1 MAPLPFYRQP
11 SSTLHLFDV
20 SAIDV
25 AGPYY
30 IKIERSIVKRW
41 LLVICCATV
50 GAIHCEMIDSMDT
63 SSFLLAIERFLA
75 VRPPLS
81 VFLTDNG
88 TNFRGGKT
96 ALENKPAKDQIDL
109 EKAQEHFNLEFRFAP
124 PKAPHFQGLVK
135 RFVGAAKAALRSAVR
150 AHTLTDKELRTV
162 FSRAMGHLNNIPIA
176 NTVKSDADSHYQPLT
191 PSHFLMGSAYNE
203 LQPEDSKAGLLSKA
217 IIYNRVCKLLDVF
230 WKRLLAELSTHLRS
244 YNTWISKTRGVKV
257 RNVAFLLHPTKRG
270 TMPLVKVTEAPR
282 DIDGHVRQVMVWDR
296 QKTIARAITS
306 LAILLPA
313 DQEDTEENTETRP
326 KTTKLGQ
333 RVKERQRP

>member
-81 VFLTDNG
+81 VFLADNG

-96 ALENKPAKDQIDL
+96 ALENKPEKDQIDL

-230 WKRLLAELSTHLRS
+230 WKRLVAELSTHLRS